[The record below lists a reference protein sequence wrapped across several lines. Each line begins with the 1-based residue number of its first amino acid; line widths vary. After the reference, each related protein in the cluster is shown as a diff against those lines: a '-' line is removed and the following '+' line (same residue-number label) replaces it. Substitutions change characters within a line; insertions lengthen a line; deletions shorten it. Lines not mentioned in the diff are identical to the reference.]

1 MVPAIIPY
9 IIDNCF
15 LRPRSW
21 KAHLSSLCS
30 TIRKRRSRSPHLLC
44 DMNLPWYQYFTHL
57 EDHDPLIYETSEK
70 ALAIAP
76 KAFPPVLSNPS
87 QSAGTKLSDMGQQ
100 WKQILPVQLSQEVVK
115 LECKS
120 VTGAK
125 ALFVILTDDKA
136 LTLAL
141 WDFESQDVAHYQFG
155 KNSVYVDCNEEVPL
169 CLLLTGDFLCVIVL
183 VSSSKRSIVL
193 SVAFSFPAGWLCVL
207 AELWSKCRLYS
218 FMLLFWKTGSRY
230 KSCYVATRLYVF
242 NYDLILLF
250 RVWPLL
256 NSVRF
261 NSRGVFE

>member
-76 KAFPPVLSNPS
+76 KAFPRVLSNPS

-125 ALFVILTDDKA
+125 ALFVILTDEKA

-193 SVAFSFPAGWLCVL
+193 SVAFSFPAG
-207 AELWSKCRLYS
+207 
-218 FMLLFWKTGSRY
+218 
-230 KSCYVATRLYVF
+230 
-242 NYDLILLF
+242 
-250 RVWPLL
+250 
-256 NSVRF
+256 
-261 NSRGVFE
+261 